1 MKKSMI
7 IITCILLPLW
17 LICAVLDRLSPGG
30 AWLSLAIT
38 FGTMSYHFLMRF
50 AVGGAVDAIFHDRM
64 NYRRRWFA
72 PKHFEAP
79 LYKAL
84 GVKSWKKHMP
94 TYSPDTFSLE
104 HHTLEEI
111 VQATCQSEV
120 VHEIIALLSLV
131 PIAFTAVWGEF
142 WVFLLTSI
150 AAALFDLSFVIMQ
163 RYNRPR
169 LIKMLERANRKEN
182 TYDS

>member
-1 MKKSMI
+1 MKKNMI
-7 IITCILLPLW
+7 IITCIIVPAW
-17 LICAVLDRLSPGG
+17 LIFAVLDHMNSGEV
-30 AWLSLAIT
+30 WLTLAIT

-50 AVGGAVDAIFHDRM
+50 AVGSIVNAIFQDRM

-72 PKHFEAP
+72 PKPFEAP

-84 GVKSWKKHMP
+84 GVKRWKNNMP

-104 HHTLEEI
+104 HHTLDEI
-111 VQATCQSEV
+111 VQATCQSEI

-131 PIAFTAVWGEF
+131 PIAFTAIWGTF
-142 WVFLLTSI
+142 LVFLLTSI
-150 AAALFDLSFVIMQ
+150 AAALFDLSFVVMQ

-169 LIKMLERANRKEN
+169 LIKMLERSRRKEN
-182 TYDS
+182 T